1 MKNSFFNL
9 FFKILFV
16 ILLILIATPIVNMLI
31 SLSPGLINYVFQDKE
46 IVRSIFFTLEA
57 SFYATLFGLLFGI
70 PAAYLLAR
78 NDFWGKGVIEA
89 IVDIPVMFPHS
100 AAGIALLSIYGSRFI
115 FGKFFALLGIGFV
128 DTAFGVILGMFF
140 VSFSYLVNSAKEGF
154 KKVDVHLEYVAQNL
168 GATRFQAFRR
178 VVLPCSFSDILSGM
192 IMMWARGLSE
202 FGAVVILAYHPMTAP
217 VMIYERFTS
226 FGLQYSKPIS
236 VIMIYV
242 SLIIFIVLRFI
253 QHKMKVRDK
262 GKR

>member
-1 MKNSFFNL
+1 MKNSLFNL
-9 FFKILFV
+9 ILKVLFV
-16 ILLILIATPIVNMLI
+16 ILLILIAAPIVNMLI
-31 SLSPGLINYVFQDKE
+31 SLSPGLIKYVVRDKE
-46 IVRSIFFTLEA
+46 IVRSILFTLEA
-57 SFYATLFGLLFGI
+57 SLYATLFGFLLGI

-115 FGKFFALLGIGFV
+115 FGKIFAFFGIEFV
-128 DTAFGVILGMFF
+128 DTALGVILGMFF

-154 KKVDVHLEYVAQNL
+154 KKVDIHLEYVAQNL
-168 GATRFQAFRR
+168 GATRFQAFRH
-178 VVLPCSFSDILSGM
+178 VVLPNSFSDILSGM

-242 SLIIFIVLRFI
+242 SLIIFIALRFL
-253 QHKMKVRDK
+253 QHKITVRDK
-262 GKR
+262 RKR